1 MIIRERTS
9 GSNVQHRIAGL
20 SLRSMKICVNGEEV
34 VVDHPLNVRELLARC
49 NPGIAACAVE
59 VNRQLV
65 PRKRHEERMLT
76 EGDQVEI
83 VTLVG
88 GG

>member
-1 MIIRERTS
+1 MMPAMQIT
-9 GSNVQHRIAGL
+9 L
-20 SLRSMKICVNGEEV
+20 NGQPTV
-34 VVDHPLNVRELLARC
+34 LTDGANVRQLLEEH
-49 NPGIAACAVE
+49 GLGSAACAVE
-59 VNRQLV
+59 VNREIVPKRKHEQRQLN
-65 PRKRHEERMLT
+65 

>member
-1 MIIRERTS
+1 M
-9 GSNVQHRIAGL
+9 RIT
-20 SLRSMKICVNGEEV
+20 VNGDEIA
-34 VVDHPLNVRELLARC
+34 VDEPCSVTRLLARLDLAGR
-49 NPGIAACAVE
+49 PCAVE

-65 PRKRHEERMLT
+65 PKRDHGDRSLVD
-76 EGDQVEI
+76 GDQVEI